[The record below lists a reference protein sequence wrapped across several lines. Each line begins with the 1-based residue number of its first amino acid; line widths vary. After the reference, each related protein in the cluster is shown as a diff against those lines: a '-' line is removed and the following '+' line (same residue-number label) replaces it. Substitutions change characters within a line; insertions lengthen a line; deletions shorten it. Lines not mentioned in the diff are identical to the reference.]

1 MPLLILSIAIIILLI
16 VGLVLVGLNKI
27 RNVPLIVLLFILNFV
42 FANIYF
48 LFCFL
53 VALPHELYET
63 LSCAEY
69 FVQRLGQGGIWQ
81 WSCIL
86 YFVFIFVEFVLL
98 VIRSVEPKSVQ
109 YEK

>member
-48 LFCFL
+48 LFCLF
-53 VALPHELYET
+53 VAFPYELHET
-63 LSCAEY
+63 LSLAEY

-81 WSCIL
+81 
-86 YFVFIFVEFVLL
+86 
-98 VIRSVEPKSVQ
+98 
-109 YEK
+109 

>member
-1 MPLLILSIAIIILLI
+1 MSLLILSIAIIILLI

-48 LFCFL
+48 LFCLF
-53 VALPHELYET
+53 VAFSYELHET
-63 LSCAEY
+63 LSLAEY

-86 YFVFIFVEFVLL
+86 YFVFIFVEFVLFIHL
-98 VIRSVEPKSVQ
+98 LIL
-109 YEK
+109 